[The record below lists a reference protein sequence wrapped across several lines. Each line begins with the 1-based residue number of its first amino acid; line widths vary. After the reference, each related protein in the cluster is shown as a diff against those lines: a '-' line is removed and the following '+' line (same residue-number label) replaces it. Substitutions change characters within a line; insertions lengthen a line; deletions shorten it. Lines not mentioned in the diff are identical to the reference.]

1 MGGRSRLNRRAGRQ
15 AGSPDFDPKWVELT
29 PNGTNPGI
37 FFQIR
42 FSTFV
47 TQSEVGRSLSDIPT
61 DVSSSKADNG
71 VEIS

>member
-1 MGGRSRLNRRAGRQ
+1 MG
-15 AGSPDFDPKWVELT
+15 PKWVELT

>member
-1 MGGRSRLNRRAGRQ
+1 MKTQIYGRLLRLSDQNLG
-15 AGSPDFDPKWVELT
+15 PKWVKLT
-29 PNGTNPGI
+29 SNGTNPGI